1 MKRKIVIFAI
11 FIILLV
17 LLTGCWNRRELNE
30 LAIAVGLGIDR
41 QGDQYLVT
49 VQIVNPG
56 EIAAQKGGG
65 RATPVLIYQETGDTV
80 MEAFR
85 RLTTVA
91 PRKIYTAH
99 LRMVVIGEKLAEEG
113 FAETLDLLSRAREM
127 RTDYYIAVAKD
138 SKAENVLKILTS
150 LEDIPASQLFSALE
164 TSEKAWAPTA
174 SVTLDELIPN
184 IVSKGKEASL
194 TGIKIRGDVQEGETS
209 ENVKQIEAPTKLQY
223 EGIAVFKNDRLI
235 GWLDEEE
242 SKGLNY
248 SLGKVKSTIV
258 DITCPNEG
266 KIGIEIIRTKA
277 DVKTKVKNGRLTG
290 MIRVEAE
297 GNIADV
303 ECEKAEL
310 AKTETIRE
318 FEKKG
323 EENIKVQIEAVIN
336 ASQQKYKAD
345 VIGFGEAL
353 QRSNPVYWKKNEK
366 EWSEKFTGI
375 PIEIETDL
383 KIRRV
388 GTIVDPPLKEINQ

>member
-17 LLTGCWNRRELNE
+17 LLTGCWNRREMNE

-41 QGDQYLVT
+41 QDDQYLVT

-56 EIAAQKGGG
+56 EIATQKGGG

-99 LRMVVIGEKLAEEG
+99 LRMVIIGEKLAEEG
-113 FAETLDLLSRAREM
+113 FGETLDLLSRSREM

-138 SKAENVLKILTS
+138 LKAENVLKVLTS
-150 LEDIPASQLFSALE
+150 LEDIPANQLFSSLE

-174 SVTLDELIPN
+174 SVTLDQLIPD
-184 IVSKGKEASL
+184 IVSKGKEANL
-194 TGIKIRGDVQEGETS
+194 TGIKIRGDVQKGETS

-223 EGIAVFKNDRLI
+223 EGIAVFKKDRLI
-235 GWLDEEE
+235 GWLDEDE

-258 DITCPNEG
+258 DINCPNEG

-277 DVKTKVKNGRLTG
+277 DVETKVKNGRLTG

-303 ECEKAEL
+303 ECRKAEL
-310 AKTETIRE
+310 AKTVTIHD

-323 EENIKVQIEAVIN
+323 EESIKEKIEAVIN

-345 VIGFGEAL
+345 IIGFGEAL

-383 KIRRV
+383 KIRRI
-388 GTIVDPPLKEINQ
+388 GTIVDPPLKEIKK

>member
-17 LLTGCWNRRELNE
+17 LLAGCWNRREMNE

-41 QGDQYLVT
+41 QDDQYLVT

-99 LRMVVIGEKLAEEG
+99 LRMVIIGEKLAEEG
-113 FAETLDLLSRAREM
+113 FGETLDLLSRSREM

-138 SKAENVLKILTS
+138 LKAENVLKVLTS
-150 LEDIPASQLFSALE
+150 LEDIPANQLFSSLE
-164 TSEKAWAPTA
+164 TSEKAWAPTT
-174 SVTLDELIPN
+174 SVTLDELIPD
-184 IVSKGKEASL
+184 IVSKGKEANL
-194 TGIKIRGDVQEGETS
+194 TGIKIRGNVQEGETS

-235 GWLDEEE
+235 GWLDEDE

-277 DVKTKVKNGRLTG
+277 DVETKVKNGRLTG

-303 ECEKAEL
+303 ECRKAEL
-310 AKTETIRE
+310 AKTVTIHD

-323 EENIKVQIEAVIN
+323 EESIKEKIEAVIN

-345 VIGFGEAL
+345 IIGFGEAL
-353 QRSNPVYWKKNEK
+353 QLSNPVYWKKNEK
-366 EWSEKFTGI
+366 EWSEKFLDI

-383 KIRRV
+383 KIRRI
-388 GTIVDPPLKEINQ
+388 GTIIDPPLKEIKK